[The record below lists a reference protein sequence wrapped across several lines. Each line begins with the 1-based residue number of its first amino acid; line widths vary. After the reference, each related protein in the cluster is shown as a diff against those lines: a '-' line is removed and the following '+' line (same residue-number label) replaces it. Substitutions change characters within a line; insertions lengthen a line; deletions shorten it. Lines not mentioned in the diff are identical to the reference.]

1 VFEEQGRLEAGGFD
15 MFVSVV
21 ASVAHTMIIHCLAD
35 KRQCSTY
42 RGRVGGLE
50 ANCLCSHRPTVME
63 MKRVVKRNTE
73 NRGQMQVAADK

>member
-35 KRQCSTY
+35 KRQCSTC

-50 ANCLCSHRPTVME
+50 QPSRPPGGGGGGGPSKPTVC
-63 MKRVVKRNTE
+63 
-73 NRGQMQVAADK
+73 VAIVPP